1 MVAKELTL
9 NVLSFELTVETL
21 TVFVSKTPTDEYI
34 KLSKGDCIHL
44 SGLFD
49 NAEELYCTFDRPTET
64 SKKVTMAV
72 LPRYCRENEKPWTRT
87 FLKKYYTHFLTAHFR
102 SIGVP
107 AENNFVSDTTVWLKN
122 TSPYPQCDGYRAFTL
137 RVGFNPV
144 DGQPELLVAMGSIC
158 SVYTRPIN
166 SPVFNEISETT
177 YSHVFFRN
185 RVFWTNNIPDIA
197 RRHMDEVFPF
207 VSFELLNKLKIAR
220 PAPQRG
226 NRYLKYKS
234 EIEEFRKNYLE
245 DKALEKLMLIAPQ
258 WKKKE
263 SRQLDSSVMKKL
275 QFGEGIHTDPM
286 VGMKMYGPAEL
297 IKEEVVF
304 FFVMHADHVP
314 VAFTINDYLSGEKD
328 NFKGGLS
335 GFLRMNYKTEP
346 HKSIL
351 FSDIDNPVK
360 EIEDKLK
367 AKFKKVEPDKKYVAI
382 YLSPHSRWTR
392 NPQHKLVYYRIKEI
406 LLQWGIV
413 SQTIEVDKLWSA
425 DHPTIQEDDKNK
437 AVLKGNFQLSLPNIL
452 VAIHSK
458 LGYTP
463 WCLEN
468 QAAQELVIGISAYK
482 SRDIERKYL
491 GSAFSFT
498 NEGRFQGFEC
508 FSDRKLQELAGSIL
522 LAIKEYCNANQ
533 HLSRLVIHFYKKM
546 SRRELQPIKD
556 ALCSLKL
563 KIPVVVV
570 SINKGYSE
578 DIVGFDETKAH
589 KMPVSG
595 TFLSL
600 DNHSYLLF
608 NNQQF
613 AENEEI
619 KERQGYPFP
628 LKMQIEQFMPD
639 ETESKPVEDDD
650 IEQLLAQICR
660 FSQLYWKSVSR
671 QWLPVTLRYPEMLAQ
686 IVPHFKHT
694 DTGDLGSEQLWFL

>member
-1 MVAKELTL
+1 
-9 NVLSFELTVETL
+9 
-21 TVFVSKTPTDEYI
+21 
-34 KLSKGDCIHL
+34 
-44 SGLFD
+44 
-49 NAEELYCTFDRPTET
+49 
-64 SKKVTMAV
+64 MA
-72 LPRYCRENEKPWTRT
+72 
-87 FLKKYYTHFLTAHFR
+87 
-102 SIGVP
+102 
-107 AENNFVSDTTVWLKN
+107 
-122 TSPYPQCDGYRAFTL
+122 
-137 RVGFNPV
+137 
-144 DGQPELLVAMGSIC
+144 
-158 SVYTRPIN
+158 
-166 SPVFNEISETT
+166 
-177 YSHVFFRN
+177 
-185 RVFWTNNIPDIA
+185 
-197 RRHMDEVFPF
+197 
-207 VSFELLNKLKIAR
+207 
-220 PAPQRG
+220 
-226 NRYLKYKS
+226 
-234 EIEEFRKNYLE
+234 
-245 DKALEKLMLIAPQ
+245 
-258 WKKKE
+258 
-263 SRQLDSSVMKKL
+263 
-275 QFGEGIHTDPM
+275 
-286 VGMKMYGPAEL
+286 GMKMYGPAEL